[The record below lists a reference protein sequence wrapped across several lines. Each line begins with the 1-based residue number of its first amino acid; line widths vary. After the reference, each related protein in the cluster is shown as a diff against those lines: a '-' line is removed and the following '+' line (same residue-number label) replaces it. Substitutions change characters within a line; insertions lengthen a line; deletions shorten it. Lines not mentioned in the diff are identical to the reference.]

1 MFKHLYHL
9 FIFSLLLMFGINPTN
24 AATFTVNNNNDN
36 GSGSLRD
43 AVSQANAAT
52 GADTINFAAGVT
64 GLITL
69 TSGEISITEE
79 LTIDGDTND
88 ITISGNDSSRIFY
101 ASANLNLQ
109 SLTLSNGQAS
119 DRGGVIYSL
128 SSSTVNINNSTL
140 SGNSASYGGA
150 VYAYGD
156 LSITNSSLLN
166 NSTTTSSGDGGAIYA
181 RGNSVAITNSSLSNN
196 TVNDD
201 GGAIYGYS
209 SSNIII
215 TNSSLSNNSA
225 NFYGGA
231 ITAYGNL
238 SIVDSTLSNNT
249 TNNNGGAIYTGSA
262 LTISNSTLSANSAND
277 TGGAI
282 WSGGNL
288 TITNSTLAGNSANNN
303 GGMLHSY
310 GGSGTLNSNILQGNT
325 AAGSANNC
333 YFSRGGSIDAGNSS
347 YNLLDEGCGLSNGT
361 NNNIVDSALVVSDVL
376 SPLADNGCAI
386 LAGPSCVQTMGL
398 VSGSPAIDAGSN
410 PNNLTMDQRGSGYPR
425 VNNGQADI
433 GAYEFLPTYTVGGT
447 ISGLIGSIVLQNNGG
462 DDLTINADGSFT
474 FPTALPNG
482 ATYSITI
489 LTPPSGQTCT
499 ITNGSG
505 TLSGSNVGNIQIAC
519 RATVIAP
526 VPTVSGYGI
535 ILMVFIMLGLSWL
548 GVRRS

>member
-119 DRGGVIYSL
+119 NRGGVIYSL

-181 RGNSVAITNSSLSNN
+181 RGNSVTITNSSLSNN